1 MDSQNYLLFQLF
13 KSMLFLCLFCD
24 MLSLLRDKE
33 KRHKLPY
40 VFEILFHNLLL
51 ISLFLFRD
59 CRLILSVVDA

>member
-24 MLSLLRDKE
+24 TLSLLRDKE
-33 KRHKLPY
+33 KRHKLPD

-51 ISLFLFRD
+51 IFLYLSWD
-59 CRLILSVVDA
+59 CHLILSVVDA